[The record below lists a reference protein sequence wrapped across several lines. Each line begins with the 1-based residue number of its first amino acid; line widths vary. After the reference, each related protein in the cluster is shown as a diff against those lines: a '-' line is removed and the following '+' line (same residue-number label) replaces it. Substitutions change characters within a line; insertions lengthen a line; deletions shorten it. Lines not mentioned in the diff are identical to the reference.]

1 MNRKEYKELMK
12 TNEGRLQI
20 IKELKNQNKILLK
33 ILDSSYDG
41 IYITDGQGYT
51 LYFNDAFMRISGFLR
66 EETMGKKTQDLVDS
80 GYLPKSCSAAVIET
94 LKPVSM
100 IIKYKNGTPGMLNG
114 EPVFDRNGKLVRTIL
129 NVRDMSELNRL
140 NKDLEKA
147 EVESNSYKQELR
159 EVQMKEYSK
168 NKIIYKSKDMEKAIE
183 MAIKSSNVD
192 YPILIQGESG
202 CGKDVLA
209 NFIHSISNRRKTGSY
224 IKVNCGA
231 IPENLMESELFGYE
245 RGAFTGALEKGKAG
259 KFELAQGGT
268 FLLDEIGDLPLKLQ
282 VKLLDVIQENAV
294 TRIGGSVKIPLNVR
308 IIAAT
313 NKDLRKMIDTGEF
326 RLDLFYRLNVLPI
339 HIPPLRSRREDII
352 VLAESFLDNENKKL
366 GTKKTFS
373 VESYDIL
380 FNYNWPGNARELLH
394 VIERLLITTTDDVID
409 IKRSDLLGTDGTS
422 FLKQKMA
429 VAGIDEFIK
438 EDMTLKE
445 FSGIME
451 TEYIKKKIETSSTL
465 KEAAEKMGIDL
476 STLVRKKKKY
486 EI

>member
-1 MNRKEYKELMK
+1 MDRREYKKLMR
-12 TNEGRLQI
+12 TNEGKLHI
-20 IKELKNQNKILLK
+20 IKELRNRNKILLK

-51 LYFNDAFMRISGFLR
+51 LYFNDAFIRISGFSR
-66 EETMGKKTQDLVDS
+66 EDAMGKRTQDLVES
-80 GYLPKSCSAAVIET
+80 GYLPKSCSTAVIET
-94 LKPVSM
+94 KKPVSM
-100 IIKYKNGTPGMLNG
+100 IINYKNGTPGMLNG
-114 EPVFDRNGKLVRTIL
+114 EPVFDRNGNLVRTIL
-129 NVRDMSELNRL
+129 NVRDMTELNRL

-147 EVESNSYKQELR
+147 EVESNAYKEELR
-159 EVQMKEYSK
+159 EVQLKEYSK
-168 NKIIYKSKDMEKAIE
+168 NKIIYKSKAMEKVIE

-209 NFIHSISNRRKTGSY
+209 NFIHNISRRGKTGNY

-268 FLLDEIGDLPLKLQ
+268 FLLDEIGDLPLNLQ
-282 VKLLDVIQENAV
+282 VKLLDVIQERTL
-294 TRIGGSVKIPLNVR
+294 TRIGGVNKIPLNIR

-313 NKDLRKMIDTGEF
+313 NKDLKKMVDKGEF

-352 VLAESFLDNENKKL
+352 ALAEVFLENENKKL
-366 GTKKTFS
+366 GTRKTLS
-373 VESYDIL
+373 LESYDVL
-380 FNYNWPGNARELLH
+380 FNYDWPGNTRELLH
-394 VIERLLITTTDDVID
+394 IIERFLITTTDDVIH
-409 IKRSDLLGTDGTS
+409 IKRSDLLGADEIHS
-422 FLKQKMA
+422 FKDRIE
-429 VAGIDEFIK
+429 VAGIDDLIR

-445 FSGIME
+445 FTNIME

-465 KEAAEKMGIDL
+465 KEASDKMGIDL

-486 EI
+486 SI